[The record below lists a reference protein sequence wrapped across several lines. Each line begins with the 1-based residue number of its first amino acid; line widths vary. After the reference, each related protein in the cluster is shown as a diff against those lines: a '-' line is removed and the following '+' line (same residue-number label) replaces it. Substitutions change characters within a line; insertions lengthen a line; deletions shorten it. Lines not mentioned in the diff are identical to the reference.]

1 MHNTETLAQG
11 VETEQ
16 HFGILRA
23 AGVTFVHGQL
33 FGDPCPASEL
43 VLEETRSAAL
53 VESAV

>member
-1 MHNTETLAQG
+1 
-11 VETEQ
+11 
-16 HFGILRA
+16 LRA
-23 AGVTFVHGQL
+23 TGVTFVHGQL